1 MTNAQNKEINRQKE
15 KKKWNKQLSTDLTDT
30 SNTPLI
36 CSTPFVGT
44 DGTIS
49 E

>member
-15 KKKWNKQLSTDLTDT
+15 KKKWNKQLSTDPTDT
-30 SNTPLI
+30 SSTPLI
-36 CSTPFVGT
+36 CSTPFFGT